1 MFREIGRPP
10 SPRAATPP
18 WHPANPAIGTDG
30 APENSHPQK
39 GKPHFSLNG
48 ITGESSML
56 SATYPPGVGVRRH
69 VAYNTR
75 KRRIEPN
82 PTGCDDTRRNGS
94 VILSEH
100 RSKSGRSDSQT
111 RTLQEFR
118 QPPGRLRRI
127 ERRRVARRKIGP
139 PCSKF
144 PGNSLG
150 AEPATAKLAQ
160 GNRVTGPVRPRHA
173 SAPRPYRPLRK

>member
-1 MFREIGRPP
+1 MSWPLSPGRLRHPGTQLTRRRNRRSPRKQPP
-10 SPRAATPP
+10 S
-18 WHPANPAIGTDG
+18 
-30 APENSHPQK
+30 E
-39 GKPHFSLNG
+39 GKEPHFSLNG

-75 KRRIEPN
+75 KRRIGPN
-82 PTGCDDTRRNGS
+82 PTGCDETRRNGS

-100 RSKSGRSDSQT
+100 RSKSRRSDSQT
-111 RTLQEFR
+111 RRLQEFR
-118 QPPGRLRRI
+118 QLPVRLRRI
-127 ERRRVARRKIGP
+127 ERRRVAHRKIGP
-139 PCSKF
+139 SCSKF

-150 AEPATAKLAQ
+150 AKPATAKLTP
-160 GNRVTGPVRPRHA
+160 GNQVTDPIRPRHA